1 MADTTIRTTTA
12 PELSMTADD
21 AAMIDHLPAEQATAL
36 ARSLQRQERQLTA
49 RKVLSAAR
57 IGHAV
62 YDEMLLS
69 GHMTNAHTTGAV
81 DKAATGKV
89 STALGVSVPHA
100 TAWMT
105 LSFLLSTLPTVTA
118 AFLAGDQSLER
129 IRIIADEIVVLSDD
143 DVRAF
148 AETRALQLAGRNQA
162 DTTLRDQV
170 AEMVIALDPDGAADR
185 REEAAARVQNV
196 RVRRDTNGHCSIS
209 VYAPGEMGAHLLAR
223 IAQMISQRICPR
235 DRRRRGQVQVAAF
248 AEIQG
253 LPGAYLSCECG
264 RGDCSRAIPL
274 PEEPSGLTNRDIDVD
289 GDATDLSDD
298 VDADADADADVT
310 DDPQSD
316 ADVTEDPGMITD
328 GDADCD
334 DADRDDADGAAT
346 DTVEAHP
353 DTEPDSDLQLSLS
366 LITDPS
372 GQREARLEY
381 FGVIDDS
388 HARTLINSGQ
398 LVTVSEFPTLD
409 IPTVNTATSLDRIP
423 AAWRRLNDP
432 FPAAPIDPSGHGGYL
447 LPPPGALTYRIP
459 AWLRE
464 KIIELDG
471 TCRYP
476 QCGRPASDCQID
488 HLVKF
493 VHQDPITG
501 GWTVEFNLMPLC
513 TPDHQRKHMGLLIPT
528 MLADRAVIWRD
539 PATGETIT
547 TYPR

>member
-1 MADTTIRTTTA
+1 MATNTIGSSKA
-12 PELSMTADD
+12 PELSMTAAD
-21 AAMIDHLPAEQATAL
+21 AAMIDHLPVEAATAL
-36 ARSLQRQERQLTA
+36 ARSLQRQERQVIA

-69 GHMTNAHTTGAV
+69 GHQTNVHTTGAV

-89 STALGVSVPHA
+89 STTLGVSVPQA

-118 AFLAGDQSLER
+118 AFLDGDHSLER
-129 IRIIADEIVVLSDD
+129 IRIIANEIAVLSDD
-143 DVRAF
+143 DARAF
-148 AETRALQLAGRNQA
+148 AETRALQLAERNQA
-162 DTTLRDQV
+162 DKTLRDQV
-170 AEMVIALDPDGAADR
+170 VEMVIALDPDGAADR
-185 REEAAARVQNV
+185 REEAAARDQNV

-209 VYAPGEMGAHLLAR
+209 VYGPGEMGAHLAAR
-223 IAQMISQRICPR
+223 IAKMISERICPR
-235 DRRRRGQVQVAAF
+235 DPRRQGQVQVAAF

-253 LPGAYLSCECG
+253 LPGAHLSCECG

-274 PEEPSGLTNRDIDVD
+274 PEEPSGLTDLDIDVD
-289 GDATDLSDD
+289 DDAPDLSGD
-298 VDADADADADVT
+298 VDADADVTADAETITGDDT
-310 DDPQSD
+310 D
-316 ADVTEDPGMITD
+316 
-328 GDADCD
+328 C
-334 DADRDDADGAAT
+334 AAT
-346 DTVEAHP
+346 DTEESQP
-353 DTEPDSDLQLSLS
+353 DTDTDTDSQLSLS

-381 FGVIDDS
+381 FGVVDDA
-388 HARTLINSGQ
+388 HARSLITSGQ

-409 IPTVNTATSLDRIP
+409 IPTINTATSLDRIP
-423 AAWRRLNDP
+423 AAWRRLDDP
-432 FPAAPIDPSGHGGYL
+432 FPAPPIDPTGHGGHL
-447 LPPPGALTYRIP
+447 LPPSGALTYRIP

-476 QCGRPASDCQID
+476 HCGRPASECQID

-528 MLADRAVIWRD
+528 MLSDRAVIWRD

>member
-1 MADTTIRTTTA
+1 MADTRIRTTIA

-21 AAMIDHLPAEQATAL
+21 AAMIDHLPVESATAL
-36 ARSLQRQERQLTA
+36 ARSLQRQERQVIA

-57 IGHAV
+57 VGHAV

-69 GHMTNAHTTGAV
+69 GHQTNVYTTGGV
-81 DKAATGKV
+81 DKAATGTV
-89 STALGVSVPHA
+89 STALGVSVPQA

-129 IRIIADEIVVLSDD
+129 IRIIADEISVLSDD

-148 AETRALQLAGRNQA
+148 AETRALQLAGRHQA

-185 REEAAARVQNV
+185 REEAAARDQNV

-209 VYAPGEMGAHLLAR
+209 VYAPGEMGAHLAAR
-223 IAQMISQRICPR
+223 IAQMISERICPR
-235 DRRRRGQVQVAAF
+235 DRRRRGQMQVAAF

-274 PEEPSGLTNRDIDVD
+274 PEEPCGLTDLDIDP
-289 GDATDLSDD
+289 DAADPSGD
-298 VDADADADADVT
+298 VDAERGEADEITEPETTV
-310 DDPQSD
+310 DPQT
-316 ADVTEDPGMITD
+316 VTD

-334 DADRDDADGAAT
+334 DADCAAT
-346 DTVEAHP
+346 NTVEPQP
-353 DTEPDSDLQLSLS
+353 DTDTDTDTDSDSQLSLS

-381 FGVIDDS
+381 FGVIDEA

-398 LVTVSEFPTLD
+398 LVTVTEFPTLD
-409 IPTVNTATSLDRIP
+409 IPGISTTTSLDRIP
-423 AAWRRLNDP
+423 AAWRRLDDP
-432 FPAAPIDPSGHGGYL
+432 FPATPIDPTGHGGYL

-539 PATGETIT
+539 PVTGETIT

>member
-1 MADTTIRTTTA
+1 MATNMIGSHKA

-21 AAMIDHLPAEQATAL
+21 AAMIDHLPVEAATAL
-36 ARSLQRQERQLTA
+36 ARSLQRQERQVIA

-57 IGHAV
+57 IGHTV

-69 GHMTNAHTTGAV
+69 GHQTNVHTTGAV
-81 DKAATGKV
+81 DKSATGKV
-89 STALGVSVPHA
+89 STTLGVSVPQA

-118 AFLAGDQSLER
+118 AFLDGDHSLER
-129 IRIIADEIVVLSDD
+129 IRIIANEIAVLSDD

-148 AETRALQLAGRNQA
+148 AETRALQLAERNQA
-162 DTTLRDQV
+162 DKTLRDQV
-170 AEMVIALDPDGAADR
+170 IEMVIALDPDGAADR
-185 REEAAARVQNV
+185 REEAAARDQNV

-209 VYAPGEMGAHLLAR
+209 VYAPGEMGAHLAAR
-223 IAQMISQRICPR
+223 IAKMISERICPR
-235 DRRRRGQVQVAAF
+235 DPRRQGQVQVAAF

-253 LPGAYLSCECG
+253 LPGAQLSCECG

-274 PEEPSGLTNRDIDVD
+274 PEEPSGLTELDIDPA
-289 GDATDLSDD
+289 ATDLSGDVE
-298 VDADADADADVT
+298 VDADADMT
-310 DDPQSD
+310 DDPE
-316 ADVTEDPGMITD
+316 TITD

-334 DADRDDADGAAT
+334 DADCAAT
-346 DTVEAHP
+346 DTVEAQP
-353 DTEPDSDLQLSLS
+353 DADTDAQLSLS

-381 FGVIDDS
+381 FGVVDDA
-388 HARTLINSGQ
+388 HAAILISSGQ
-398 LVTVSEFPTLD
+398 LVTVTEFPTLD
-409 IPTVNTATSLDRIP
+409 IPSISTTTSLDRIP
-423 AAWRRLNDP
+423 AAWRRLDDP
-432 FPAAPIDPSGHGGYL
+432 FPAAPIDPTGHGGYFF
-447 LPPPGALTYRIP
+447 PPPRALTYRIP

-476 QCGRPASDCQID
+476 HCGRPASECQID
-488 HLVKF
+488 HVVKF

-528 MLADRAVIWRD
+528 MLSDRAVIWRD
-539 PATGETIT
+539 PVTGETIT

>member
-21 AAMIDHLPAEQATAL
+21 AALIDHLPVEQATAL
-36 ARSLQRQERQLTA
+36 ARSLQRQERQVIA

-57 IGHAV
+57 VGYAV

-69 GHMTNAHTTGAV
+69 GHQTNVHTTGGV

-89 STALGVSVPHA
+89 SAALGVSVPQA
-100 TAWMT
+100 TAWMR

-170 AEMVIALDPDGAADR
+170 VEMVIALDPDGAADR
-185 REEAAARVQNV
+185 REEAAARDQNV
-196 RVRRDTNGHCSIS
+196 RVRRDTNAHCSIS
-209 VYAPGEMGAHLLAR
+209 VYAPGEMGAHLAAR

-235 DRRRRGQVQVAAF
+235 DPRRRGQVQVAAF

-274 PEEPSGLTNRDIDVD
+274 PEEPSSLTDLDIDP
-289 GDATDLSDD
+289 DATDLSGD
-298 VDADADADADVT
+298 VDAERGEADETTEPETT
-310 DDPQSD
+310 DDP
-316 ADVTEDPGMITD
+316 EMITD
-328 GDADCD
+328 DDAGCD
-334 DADRDDADGAAT
+334 DADCAAT

-381 FGVIDDS
+381 FGVIDEA

-398 LVTVSEFPTLD
+398 LVTVTEFPTLD
-409 IPTVNTATSLDRIP
+409 IPTISTATSLERIP
-423 AAWRRLNDP
+423 AAWRRLDDP
-432 FPAAPIDPSGHGGYL
+432 FPTTPIDPTGHGGYL

-493 VHQDPITG
+493 VHRDPITG

-539 PATGETIT
+539 PVTGETIT

>member
-1 MADTTIRTTTA
+1 M
-12 PELSMTADD
+12 
-21 AAMIDHLPAEQATAL
+21 
-36 ARSLQRQERQLTA
+36 
-49 RKVLSAAR
+49 SAAR

-69 GHMTNAHTTGAV
+69 GHQTNVHTTGAV
-81 DKAATGKV
+81 DKSATGKV
-89 STALGVSVPHA
+89 STTLGVSVPQA

-118 AFLAGDQSLER
+118 AFLDGDHSLER

-148 AETRALQLAGRNQA
+148 AETRALQLAERNQA
-162 DTTLRDQV
+162 DKTLRDQV
-170 AEMVIALDPDGAADR
+170 VEMVIALDPDGAADR
-185 REEAAARVQNV
+185 REEAAARDQNV

-209 VYAPGEMGAHLLAR
+209 VYAPGEMGAHLAAR
-223 IAQMISQRICPR
+223 IAKMISERICPR
-235 DRRRRGQVQVAAF
+235 DPRRQGQVQVAAF

-253 LPGAYLSCECG
+253 LPGAHLSCECG

-274 PEEPSGLTNRDIDVD
+274 PEEPTGLTDLDIDPDND
-289 GDATDLSDD
+289 GTDLSID
-298 VDADADADADVT
+298 VADDADADHGEPDEITEPETTV
-310 DDPQSD
+310 DPE
-316 ADVTEDPGMITD
+316 TITND
-328 GDADCD
+328 DADCT
-334 DADRDDADGAAT
+334 AT
-346 DTVEAHP
+346 DTEEEQP
-353 DTEPDSDLQLSLS
+353 DTDSQLSLS

-381 FGVIDDS
+381 FGVIDNS
-388 HARTLINSGQ
+388 HARSLISSGQ

-409 IPTVNTATSLDRIP
+409 IPTINTATSLDRIP
-423 AAWRRLNDP
+423 AAWRRLDDP
-432 FPAAPIDPSGHGGYL
+432 FPAAPIDPTGHGGHL
-447 LPPPGALTYRIP
+447 LPPSGALTYRIP

-476 QCGRPASDCQID
+476 HCGRPASECQID

-513 TPDHQRKHMGLLIPT
+513 TPDHQRKVRHEARCYRMG
-528 MLADRAVIWRD
+528 VRD
-539 PATGETIT
+539 LRSRVVTEA
-547 TYPR
+547 

>member
-12 PELSMTADD
+12 PELSMTAAD
-21 AAMIDHLPAEQATAL
+21 AAMIDHLPAETATAL
-36 ARSLQRQERQLTA
+36 ARSLQRQERQLIA

-57 IGHAV
+57 IGHTV

-69 GHMTNAHTTGAV
+69 GHMTNVHTTGGV

-148 AETRALQLAGRNQA
+148 AETRALQLAMRNQA

-185 REEAAARVQNV
+185 REEAAARDQNV

-209 VYAPGEMGAHLLAR
+209 VYAPGEMGAHLAAR
-223 IAQMISQRICPR
+223 IAQMISERICPR

-264 RGDCSRAIPL
+264 RGVCSRAIPL
-274 PEEPSGLTNRDIDVD
+274 PEEPCGLTDLDIDVD
-289 GDATDLSDD
+289 GNATDLSDD
-298 VDADADADADVT
+298 VDAERGEADEITEPETTDAPETV
-310 DDPQSD
+310 
-316 ADVTEDPGMITD
+316 TD

-334 DADRDDADGAAT
+334 DADCAAT
-346 DTVEAHP
+346 NTVEPQP
-353 DTEPDSDLQLSLS
+353 DTDTDTDTDSDSQLSLS

-381 FGVIDDS
+381 FGVIDEA

-398 LVTVSEFPTLD
+398 LVTVTEFPTLD
-409 IPTVNTATSLDRIP
+409 IPTIRTTTSLDRIP
-423 AAWRRLNDP
+423 AAWRRLDDP
-432 FPAAPIDPSGHGGYL
+432 FPAPPIDPTGHGGHL

-513 TPDHQRKHMGLLIPT
+513 TPDHQRKHMGLLLPT

>member
-1 MADTTIRTTTA
+1 
-12 PELSMTADD
+12 
-21 AAMIDHLPAEQATAL
+21 
-36 ARSLQRQERQLTA
+36 
-49 RKVLSAAR
+49 
-57 IGHAV
+57 
-62 YDEMLLS
+62 
-69 GHMTNAHTTGAV
+69 
-81 DKAATGKV
+81 
-89 STALGVSVPHA
+89 
-100 TAWMT
+100 
-105 LSFLLSTLPTVTA
+105 
-118 AFLAGDQSLER
+118 
-129 IRIIADEIVVLSDD
+129 
-143 DVRAF
+143 
-148 AETRALQLAGRNQA
+148 LQLAGRNQA

-209 VYAPGEMGAHLLAR
+209 VYAPGEMGAHLAAR

-264 RGDCSRAIPL
+264 RGDCSRAVPL
-274 PEEPSGLTNRDIDVD
+274 PEEPCGLTDLDIDVD
-289 GDATDLSDD
+289 GDAADLSGD
-298 VDADADADADVT
+298 VDADADVT
-310 DDPQSD
+310 DDTQSGVD
-316 ADVTEDPGMITD
+316 VAADVTDDPETITD

-334 DADRDDADGAAT
+334 DADCAVAE
-346 DTVEAHP
+346 TVEAHP
-353 DTEPDSDLQLSLS
+353 DAESDTDTEPESDLQLSLS

-381 FGVIDDS
+381 FGVIDEA
-388 HARTLINSGQ
+388 HARTLISSGQ

-409 IPTVNTATSLDRIP
+409 IPGISTATSLDRIP
-423 AAWRRLNDP
+423 AAWRRLDDP
-432 FPAAPIDPSGHGGYL
+432 FPATPIDPTGHGGYL

-493 VHQDPITG
+493 VHRDPITG

-539 PATGETIT
+539 PVTGETIT

>member
-1 MADTTIRTTTA
+1 MATNMIGSSKA
-12 PELSMTADD
+12 PELSMTAAD
-21 AAMIDHLPAEQATAL
+21 AAMIDHLPVEAATAL
-36 ARSLQRQERQLTA
+36 ARSLQRQERQVIA

-57 IGHAV
+57 IGHTV

-69 GHMTNAHTTGAV
+69 GHQSNVHTTGAV
-81 DKAATGKV
+81 DKAVTGKV
-89 STALGVSVPHA
+89 STTLGVSVPQA
-100 TAWMT
+100 TSWMT

-118 AFLAGDQSLER
+118 AFLDGDHSLER
-129 IRIIADEIVVLSDD
+129 IRIIANEIAVLSDD

-148 AETRALQLAGRNQA
+148 AETRALQLAERNQA
-162 DTTLRDQV
+162 DKTLRDQV
-170 AEMVIALDPDGAADR
+170 VEMVIALDPDGAADR
-185 REEAAARVQNV
+185 REEAAARDQNV

-209 VYAPGEMGAHLLAR
+209 VYAPGEMGAHLAAR
-223 IAQMISQRICPR
+223 IAKMISERICPR
-235 DRRRRGQVQVAAF
+235 DPRRQGQVQVAAF

-274 PEEPSGLTNRDIDVD
+274 PEEPTDLDIDPD
-289 GDATDLSDD
+289 DDATDLSVDVADD
-298 VDADADADADVT
+298 GDADPETT

-316 ADVTEDPGMITD
+316 ADVTDDPETITD
-328 GDADCD
+328 DADCD
-334 DADRDDADGAAT
+334 DADCAAT
-346 DTVEAHP
+346 DTVEAQP
-353 DTEPDSDLQLSLS
+353 DTDTDTDSQLSLS

-381 FGVIDDS
+381 FGVVDDA
-388 HARTLINSGQ
+388 HARALISSGQ
-398 LVTVSEFPTLD
+398 LVTVTEFPTLD
-409 IPTVNTATSLDRIP
+409 IPSINTTTSLDRIP
-423 AAWRRLNDP
+423 AAWRRLDDP
-432 FPAAPIDPSGHGGYL
+432 FPAAPIDPTGHGGHF

-476 QCGRPASDCQID
+476 HCGRPASDCQID

-539 PATGETIT
+539 PVTGETIT

>member
-1 MADTTIRTTTA
+1 MADTMIQTNQV
-12 PELSMTADD
+12 PQLSMTADD
-21 AAMIDHLPAEQATAL
+21 ATMIDHLPVEAATAL
-36 ARSLQRQERQLTA
+36 ARLLQRQERQVIA

-57 IGHAV
+57 IGHTV

-69 GHMTNAHTTGAV
+69 GHQTNVHTTGAV
-81 DKAATGKV
+81 DKAVTGKV
-89 STALGVSVPHA
+89 STTLGVSVPQA

-118 AFLAGDQSLER
+118 AFLDGDHCLER
-129 IRIIADEIVVLSDD
+129 IRIIANEIGVLSDD

-148 AETRALQLAGRNQA
+148 AETRALQLAERNQA

-170 AEMVIALDPDGAADR
+170 VEMVIALDPDGAADR
-185 REEAAARVQNV
+185 REEAAARDQNV

-209 VYAPGEMGAHLLAR
+209 VYAPGEMGAHLAAR
-223 IAQMISQRICPR
+223 IAKMISERICPR
-235 DRRRRGQVQVAAF
+235 DPRRQGQVQVAAF

-253 LPGAYLSCECG
+253 LPGAHLSCECG

-274 PEEPSGLTNRDIDVD
+274 PEEPSGLTDLDIDVD
-289 GDATDLSDD
+289 ETDPSDD
-298 VDADADADADVT
+298 VDADADVTDDLETTDDAQSDADGDADVT
-310 DDPQSD
+310 DD
-316 ADVTEDPGMITD
+316 AETITD
-328 GDADCD
+328 D
-334 DADRDDADGAAT
+334 DADFDAT
-346 DTVEAHP
+346 DTEEAQP
-353 DTEPDSDLQLSLS
+353 DTDTDSDSQLSLS

-381 FGVIDDS
+381 FGVVDDA
-388 HARTLINSGQ
+388 HARSLISSGQ
-398 LVTVSEFPTLD
+398 LVTVTEFPTLD
-409 IPTVNTATSLDRIP
+409 IPSINTTTSLDRIP
-423 AAWRRLNDP
+423 AAWRRLDDP
-432 FPAAPIDPSGHGGYL
+432 FPAPPIDPTGHGGHL

-476 QCGRPASDCQID
+476 HCGRPASECQID

-528 MLADRAVIWRD
+528 MLSDRAVIWRD
-539 PATGETIT
+539 PVTGETIT

>member
-1 MADTTIRTTTA
+1 
-12 PELSMTADD
+12 
-21 AAMIDHLPAEQATAL
+21 
-36 ARSLQRQERQLTA
+36 
-49 RKVLSAAR
+49 
-57 IGHAV
+57 
-62 YDEMLLS
+62 
-69 GHMTNAHTTGAV
+69 
-81 DKAATGKV
+81 
-89 STALGVSVPHA
+89 
-100 TAWMT
+100 
-105 LSFLLSTLPTVTA
+105 
-118 AFLAGDQSLER
+118 
-129 IRIIADEIVVLSDD
+129 
-143 DVRAF
+143 
-148 AETRALQLAGRNQA
+148 
-162 DTTLRDQV
+162 
-170 AEMVIALDPDGAADR
+170 MVIALDPDGAADR
-185 REEAAARVQNV
+185 REEAAARDQNV

-209 VYAPGEMGAHLLAR
+209 VYAPGEMGAHLAAR
-223 IAQMISQRICPR
+223 IAKMISERICPR
-235 DRRRRGQVQVAAF
+235 DPRRQGQVQVAAF

-264 RGDCSRAIPL
+264 RGDCSRAVPL
-274 PEEPSGLTNRDIDVD
+274 PEEPCGLTDLDIDVD
-289 GDATDLSDD
+289 AADLSGD
-298 VDADADADADVT
+298 VDADADVT

-316 ADVTEDPGMITD
+316 VDVAAAVTDDPERITE
-328 GDADCD
+328 GDADC
-334 DADRDDADGAAT
+334 AAA

-353 DTEPDSDLQLSLS
+353 NIDTESDTDTESDSQLSLS

-381 FGVIDDS
+381 FGVVDEA
-388 HARTLINSGQ
+388 HARSLISSGQ

-423 AAWRRLNDP
+423 AAWRRLDDP

-488 HLVKF
+488 HVVKF

-539 PATGETIT
+539 PVTGETIT

>member
-36 ARSLQRQERQLTA
+36 ARSLQRQERQVIA

-57 IGHAV
+57 VGHAV

-69 GHMTNAHTTGAV
+69 GHVTNVHTTGAV

-129 IRIIADEIVVLSDD
+129 IRIIAGEIVVLSDE

-185 REEAAARVQNV
+185 REEAAARDQNV

-209 VYAPGEMGAHLLAR
+209 VYAPGEVGAHLAAR
-223 IAQMISQRICPR
+223 IAQMVRERICPR
-235 DRRRRGQVQVAAF
+235 DQRRRGEVQVAAF

-264 RGDCSRAIPL
+264 RGDCSRAVPL
-274 PEEPSGLTNRDIDVD
+274 PEEPCGLTDLDIDVD
-289 GDATDLSDD
+289 AADLSGD
-298 VDADADADADVT
+298 VDADADVT

-316 ADVTEDPGMITD
+316 VDVAADVTVDPETITE
-328 GDADCD
+328 GDADC
-334 DADRDDADGAAT
+334 AAT
-346 DTVEAHP
+346 DTAEAHLNI
-353 DTEPDSDLQLSLS
+353 DTEPESDLQLSLS

-381 FGVIDDS
+381 FGVVDDS
-388 HARTLINSGQ
+388 HARVLISSGQ
-398 LVTVSEFPTLD
+398 LVTVTEFPTLD
-409 IPTVNTATSLDRIP
+409 IPGISTATSLDRIP
-423 AAWRRLNDP
+423 AAWRRLDDP
-432 FPAAPIDPSGHGGYL
+432 FPATPVDPSGHGGYL

-488 HLVKF
+488 RVVKF

-539 PATGETIT
+539 PVTGETIT

>member
-1 MADTTIRTTTA
+1 MADTTIQTKQV

-21 AAMIDHLPAEQATAL
+21 AAMIDHLPVEAATAL
-36 ARSLQRQERQLTA
+36 ARSLQRQERQVIA

-57 IGHAV
+57 IGHTV

-69 GHMTNAHTTGAV
+69 GHMTNVHTTGAV
-81 DKAATGKV
+81 DKSATGKV
-89 STALGVSVPHA
+89 STALGVSVPQA

-118 AFLAGDQSLER
+118 AFLDGDHSLER
-129 IRIIADEIVVLSDD
+129 IRIIANEIVVLSDD

-148 AETRALQLAGRNQA
+148 AETRALQLAERNQA

-170 AEMVIALDPDGAADR
+170 VEMVIALDPDGAADR
-185 REEAAARVQNV
+185 REEAAARDQNV

-209 VYAPGEMGAHLLAR
+209 VYAPGEMGAHLAAR
-223 IAQMISQRICPR
+223 IAKMISERICPR
-235 DRRRRGQVQVAAF
+235 DPRRQGQVQVAAF

-253 LPGAYLSCECG
+253 LPGAQLSCECG
-264 RGDCSRAIPL
+264 RGDCSRAVPL
-274 PEEPSGLTNRDIDVD
+274 PEEPSGLTDLDIDVD
-289 GDATDLSDD
+289 GVATDLSDD
-298 VDADADADADVT
+298 VDADADVT
-310 DDPQSD
+310 DDPEMTDDSQSG
-316 ADVTEDPGMITD
+316 ADV
-328 GDADCD
+328 AAAD
-334 DADRDDADGAAT
+334 DAEGEAT
-346 DTVEAHP
+346 DTVEAQP
-353 DTEPDSDLQLSLS
+353 DTETNTDSQLSLS

-381 FGVIDDS
+381 FGVVDDA
-388 HARTLINSGQ
+388 HARALISSGQ
-398 LVTVSEFPTLD
+398 LVTVSEFPALD
-409 IPTVNTATSLDRIP
+409 IPSVSTVTSLDRIP
-423 AAWRRLNDP
+423 AAWRRLDDP
-432 FPAAPIDPSGHGGYL
+432 FPAAPIDPTGHGGYL
-447 LPPPGALTYRIP
+447 LPPSGALTYRIP

-476 QCGRPASDCQID
+476 HCGRPASECQID

-528 MLADRAVIWRD
+528 MLSDRAVIWRD
-539 PATGETIT
+539 PVTGETIT

>member
-1 MADTTIRTTTA
+1 MADTRIRTTIA

-21 AAMIDHLPAEQATAL
+21 AAMIDHLPAEAATAL
-36 ARSLQRQERQLTA
+36 ARSLQRQERQMIV

-57 IGHAV
+57 VGHAV

-69 GHMTNAHTTGAV
+69 GHMTNVYTTGGV
-81 DKAATGKV
+81 DKAATGTV
-89 STALGVSVPHA
+89 STALGVSVPQA

-185 REEAAARVQNV
+185 REEAAARDQNV

-209 VYAPGEMGAHLLAR
+209 VYAPGEVGAHLAAR
-223 IAQMISQRICPR
+223 IAQMISERICPR

-253 LPGAYLSCECG
+253 LPGAYLTCGCG
-264 RGDCSRAIPL
+264 RGVCSRAVPL
-274 PEEPSGLTNRDIDVD
+274 PEEPSGLTDLDIDVD
-289 GDATDLSDD
+289 AADLSDD
-298 VDADADADADVT
+298 VEADAADVT
-310 DDPQSD
+310 
-316 ADVTEDPGMITD
+316 VDPGTITD

-334 DADRDDADGAAT
+334 DADCAAT
-346 DTVEAHP
+346 NTVEAHP
-353 DTEPDSDLQLSLS
+353 DTHPATDTVSDSQLSLS

-381 FGVIDDS
+381 FGVVDEA
-388 HARTLINSGQ
+388 HARALISSGQ
-398 LVTVSEFPTLD
+398 LVTVTEFATLD
-409 IPTVNTATSLDRIP
+409 IPTISTATSLDRIP
-423 AAWRRLNDP
+423 AAWRRLDDP
-432 FPAAPIDPSGHGGYL
+432 FPATPVDPTGHGGYL

-476 QCGRPASDCQID
+476 QCGRPAGDCQID

-539 PATGETIT
+539 PVTGETIT

>member
-1 MADTTIRTTTA
+1 MADTIIRTTTA
-12 PELSMTADD
+12 PKLSMTAAD
-21 AAMIDHLPAEQATAL
+21 AAMIDHLPTEAATAL
-36 ARSLQRQERQLTA
+36 ARSLQRQERQVIA

-57 IGHAV
+57 IGHTV

-69 GHMTNAHTTGAV
+69 GHQTNVHTTGAV

-89 STALGVSVPHA
+89 STTLGVSVPQA

-118 AFLAGDQSLER
+118 AFLDGDDSLER
-129 IRIIADEIVVLSDD
+129 IRIIANEIAVLSDD

-148 AETRALQLAGRNQA
+148 AETRALQLAERNQA
-162 DTTLRDQV
+162 DKTLRDQV
-170 AEMVIALDPDGAADR
+170 VEMVIALDPDGAADR
-185 REEAAARVQNV
+185 REEAAARDQNV

-209 VYAPGEMGAHLLAR
+209 VYAPGEMGAHLAAR
-223 IAQMISQRICPR
+223 IAKMISERICPR
-235 DRRRRGQVQVAAF
+235 DPRRQGQVQVAAF

-253 LPGAYLSCECG
+253 LPGAHLSCECG

-274 PEEPSGLTNRDIDVD
+274 PEEPSGLTDLDIDVD
-289 GDATDLSDD
+289 DDAPDLSVD
-298 VDADADADADVT
+298 VDADADHVESHEITEPETT

-316 ADVTEDPGMITD
+316 TADVTVDPETITD
-328 GDADCD
+328 
-334 DADRDDADGAAT
+334 DDADGAAMDTEEAQPDT
-346 DTVEAHP
+346 DT
-353 DTEPDSDLQLSLS
+353 DSQLSLS

-381 FGVIDDS
+381 FGVVDDA
-388 HARTLINSGQ
+388 HARSLISAGQ

-409 IPTVNTATSLDRIP
+409 IASINTATSLERIP
-423 AAWRRLNDP
+423 AAWRRLDDP
-432 FPAAPIDPSGHGGYL
+432 FPAAPIDPTGHGGYL
-447 LPPPGALTYRIP
+447 LPPSGALTYRIP

-476 QCGRPASDCQID
+476 HCGRPASECQFD

-513 TPDHQRKHMGLLIPT
+513 TPDHQRKHMGLLLPT
-528 MLADRAVIWRD
+528 MLADRAVVWRD
-539 PATGETIT
+539 PVSGETIT

>member
-21 AAMIDHLPAEQATAL
+21 AAMIDHLPAETATAL
-36 ARSLQRQERQLTA
+36 ARSLQRQERQVIA

-69 GHMTNAHTTGAV
+69 GHMTNVHTTGAV

-89 STALGVSVPHA
+89 STALGVSVPQA

-185 REEAAARVQNV
+185 REEAAARDQNV

-209 VYAPGEMGAHLLAR
+209 VYAPGEVGAHLAAR
-223 IAQMISQRICPR
+223 IAQMISERICPR
-235 DRRRRGQVQVAAF
+235 DPRRRGQVQVAAF

-264 RGDCSRAIPL
+264 RGNCSRAVPL
-274 PEEPSGLTNRDIDVD
+274 PDEPCGLTDRDIDPD
-289 GDATDLSDD
+289 DDAADLFDD
-298 VDADADADADVT
+298 VETECGEPDEITEPETTDAPETVT
-310 DDPQSD
+310 D
-316 ADVTEDPGMITD
+316 G
-328 GDADCD
+328 
-334 DADRDDADGAAT
+334 DADGAAT

-353 DTEPDSDLQLSLS
+353 NTESDTDTDTEPENDLQLSLS

-381 FGVIDDS
+381 FGVVDEA
-388 HARTLINSGQ
+388 HARSLIGSGQ
-398 LVTVSEFPTLD
+398 LVTVTEFPTLD
-409 IPTVNTATSLDRIP
+409 IPTVSTATSLDRIP
-423 AAWRRLNDP
+423 AAWRRLDDP
-432 FPAAPIDPSGHGGYL
+432 FPAAPVDPSGHGGYF

-539 PATGETIT
+539 PVSGETIT

>member
-1 MADTTIRTTTA
+1 MADTTIRTTAA
-12 PELSMTADD
+12 PELSMTAAD

-36 ARSLQRQERQLTA
+36 ARSLQRHERQLIA

-57 IGHAV
+57 IGHTV

-185 REEAAARVQNV
+185 REEAAARDQNV

-209 VYAPGEMGAHLLAR
+209 VYAPGEMGAHLAAR

-235 DRRRRGQVQVAAF
+235 DPRRRGQVQVAAF

-274 PEEPSGLTNRDIDVD
+274 PEEPSGLTDLDIDVD
-289 GDATDLSDD
+289 GGAADLSGD
-298 VDADADADADVT
+298 VDAERGEADEITEPETT
-310 DDPQSD
+310 DDPQTD
-316 ADVTEDPGMITD
+316 ANVAVDPETITD
-328 GDADCD
+328 GDADC
-334 DADRDDADGAAT
+334 ATT

-353 DTEPDSDLQLSLS
+353 NIDTDADTDSQLSLS

-381 FGVIDDS
+381 FGVIDEA

-398 LVTVSEFPTLD
+398 LVTVTEFPTLD
-409 IPTVNTATSLDRIP
+409 IPTISTATSLDRIP
-423 AAWRRLNDP
+423 AAWRRLDDP
-432 FPAAPIDPSGHGGYL
+432 FPAAPIDPTGHGGYL

-513 TPDHQRKHMGLLIPT
+513 SPDHQRKHMGLLLPT

-539 PATGETIT
+539 PVTGETIT